1 EATREKIAVIKK
13 ADHVFESEIRSSGL
27 DKKLWQYYASLI
39 NTDSGEFIILH
50 ALLPGDHAG
59 GYAYRLPYDV
69 IEKTVMRAMEICPD
83 AEGVLYD
90 VSGRWT
96 PLFSL

>member
-1 EATREKIAVIKK
+1 MI
-13 ADHVFESEIRSSGL
+13 ESEIKLSGL

-39 NTDSGEFIILH
+39 HTDAGEFIILH
-50 ALLPGDHAG
+50 ALLSGDHAS

-90 VSGRWT
+90 VSGRWA